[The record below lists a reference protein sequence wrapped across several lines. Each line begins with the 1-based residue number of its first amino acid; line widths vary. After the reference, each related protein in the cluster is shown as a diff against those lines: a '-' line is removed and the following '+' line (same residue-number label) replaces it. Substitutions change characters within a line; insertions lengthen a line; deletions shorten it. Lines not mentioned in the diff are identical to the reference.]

1 MIVFRRVAVDGRR
14 RSRENLKSWSW
25 PFGPPSVRCDLL
37 RFAINP
43 YEASPI
49 DDRQEVSEATGGR
62 GLAIAWS
69 LAFFYPLIAVAFV
82 YLYWGLAWVLL
93 GHRPRPSVDDPKD
106 IGVAIDF
113 VYNIGILLVVLLPP
127 MSVGSLVC
135 AILCPIRSLR
145 ERRFGRLML
154 AIANAFIFYCVW
166 KLVKFDPGHVF
177 EWFFD

>member
-1 MIVFRRVAVDGRR
+1 MDGGR
-14 RSRENLKSWSW
+14 RSRENLRSRSW
-25 PFGPPSVRCDLL
+25 PFGHPFRRCKLL

-43 YEASPI
+43 YEASSI
-49 DDRQEVSEATGGR
+49 DDRQEGREAAGGR

-82 YLYWGLAWVLL
+82 YLYWVLAWVLL

-106 IGVAIDF
+106 IVGAIDF

-127 MSVGSLVC
+127 MSVGGLVW
-135 AILCPIRSLR
+135 AILCPIRSVR

-154 AIANAFIFYCVW
+154 ALANACMFYCVW
-166 KLVKFDPGHVF
+166 KLVKLDPGNVF